1 MWVAQIIL
9 AVDVTFPLIFTGS
22 DSTLCLSPLT
32 LLKDQSQS
40 WPPTVGGVGAKVK
53 KRRRGEPVL
62 TSTG

>member
-9 AVDVTFPLIFTGS
+9 AVEVTFPLVFTGS
-22 DSTLCLSPLT
+22 DSTLCLCPLT
-32 LLKDQSQS
+32 LSNDQSQS
-40 WPPTVGGVGAKVK
+40 GPPTVGGVGAKVE